1 MTPTLAGVALAL
13 AVRPDTPEK
22 SHLGVPQALTHPS
35 RKSSPRLPE
44 TLTEASRMCSPT
56 RPAAPHRCAPE
67 RLTDASRRYSP
78 ATPGKAHRML
88 PYRLTSTIPE
98 KLTGGS
104 RKISPFG
111 QALIFEAEIRRQ
123 IRVGTSRKTVTRDRN
138 RGKRYASRD
147 ACRMRVVVS
156 VANRQRHV
164 RRRFARETG
173 SNARHGI
180 RDRKHPQRAGKPG
193 TSTAYGVRTRRA
205 ADGRYGC
212 SFILKP
218 TTPGSSVVDTAKPHD
233 FASAIIAEFS
243 RSASPIIHA
252 VPRERA

>member
-13 AVRPDTPEK
+13 AVRPDTPKSLTLASRKRSPTPPEKAHQGSRKLSPKPPGCAHRHVPQPLTDAPRKGSPTPPAGTHRPLPGRLTECSRIGSPRPSRRSSPAAPEK
-22 SHLGVPQALTHPS
+22 SHLLGRLEFSRLKYSGKYVWVPRGKLRCGSEIAANGTRLAMPAGCASLFPS
-35 RKSSPRLPE
+35 RTGSDTFAVVSL
-44 TLTEASRMCSPT
+44 T
-56 RPAAPHRCAPE
+56 RPV
-67 RLTDASRRYSP
+67 
-78 ATPGKAHRML
+78 RM
-88 PYRLTSTIPE
+88 P
-98 KLTGGS
+98 
-104 RKISPFG
+104 
-111 QALIFEAEIRRQ
+111 
-123 IRVGTSRKTVTRDRN
+123 
-138 RGKRYASRD
+138 
-147 ACRMRVVVS
+147 
-156 VANRQRHV
+156 
-164 RRRFARETG
+164 
-173 SNARHGI
+173 GI

-193 TSTAYGVRTRRA
+193 TSTAYGVRTRRT

>member
-111 QALIFEAEIRRQ
+111 Q
-123 IRVGTSRKTVTRDRN
+123 TRILRLKYGGKYVWVP
-138 RGKRYASRD
+138 RGKLRCGTDIATNGTRLAMPAVCASLFPSR
-147 ACRMRVVVS
+147 
-156 VANRQRHV
+156 
-164 RRRFARETG
+164 TG
-173 SNARHGI
+173 SDTFAIVSLARPVRMPCI